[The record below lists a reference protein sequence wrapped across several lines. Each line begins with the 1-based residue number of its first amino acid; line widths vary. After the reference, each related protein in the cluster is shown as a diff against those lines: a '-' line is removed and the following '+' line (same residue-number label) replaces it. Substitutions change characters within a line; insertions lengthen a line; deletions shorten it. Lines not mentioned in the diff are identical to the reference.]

1 MAKAYPKIS
10 LEIVSFL
17 NFIKKNLTN
26 YSSEMTLTTSSLLK
40 MIDKSINFIEMILV
54 KSEYFNKQTLNIV
67 LKHQV

>member
-1 MAKAYPKIS
+1 M
-10 LEIVSFL
+10 

-26 YSSEMTLTTSSLLK
+26 YSSEMNLTTSSLLK

-67 LKHQV
+67 LKYQV